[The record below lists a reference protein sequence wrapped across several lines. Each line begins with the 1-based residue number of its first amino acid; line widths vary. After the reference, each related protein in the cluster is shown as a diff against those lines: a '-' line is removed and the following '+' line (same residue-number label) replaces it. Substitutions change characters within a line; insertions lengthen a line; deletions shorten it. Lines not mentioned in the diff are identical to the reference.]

1 MALVFYVFSTQNTSI
16 VLYAPENNRRRLR
29 KFFFVG
35 HGKSI
40 VFHLI
45 FEPTSLRKAKN
56 LSEIHQKFRIF
67 VWKRFRA
74 LVSERNERIKGK
86 LRNAIGNRVFNAIQN
101 A

>member
-16 VLYAPENNRRRLR
+16 VLYAPQNNRRWLR

-45 FEPTSLRKAKN
+45 FEPTSLRKAK
-56 LSEIHQKFRIF
+56 KFIRNPSKVSNFRVEAIS
-67 VWKRFRA
+67 RF
-74 LVSERNERIKGK
+74 S
-86 LRNAIGNRVFNAIQN
+86 F
-101 A
+101 